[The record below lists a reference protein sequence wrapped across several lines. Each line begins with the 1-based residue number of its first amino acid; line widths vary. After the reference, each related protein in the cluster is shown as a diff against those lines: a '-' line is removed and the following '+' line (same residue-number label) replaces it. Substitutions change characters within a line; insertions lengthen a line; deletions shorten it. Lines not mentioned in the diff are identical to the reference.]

1 MQACVDEI
9 LKVNDV
15 NANGG
20 LSFEEFAAGYDRLL
34 DRVHALHKAQRRKVM
49 ETQVF
54 YT

>member
-1 MQACVDEI
+1 MDEI

-20 LSFEEFAAGYDRLL
+20 VSFEEFAAGDDRLL